1 MMSYARC
8 TTDFDGCGQYLRVC
22 HVGVAI
28 VPDGN
33 PKKLETMLFPLGPW
47 PYGAGPLPEHLSD
60 ELPEPDRSIVSPLRR
75 RLL

>member
-1 MMSYARC
+1 M
-8 TTDFDGCGQYLRVC
+8 C

-33 PKKLETMLFPLGPW
+33 TKKLETMLFPLGPW

-60 ELPEPDRSIVSPLRR
+60 ELPERDS
-75 RLL
+75 